1 MESTNKPI
9 IAITMGDP
17 CGIGPEIISKSL
29 NELLHE
35 FNFQPIVLGNFEA
48 LEYAQETINT
58 HIQFIKIDSI
68 SRIKKLNDNVVP
80 LIDDSNLDF
89 RQISPGKIS
98 KEAGSASI
106 TWIHHSGELAMDK
119 SIHAI
124 VSSPINKEAC
134 RLTGNKLIGH
144 MELFQN
150 QTNSKN
156 VATMLMTPGLRV
168 VHLTTH
174 KSLIEA
180 CKLVTFKNVYTSIE
194 LIHNEFKQLGFK
206 EPKIGVAAL
215 NPHGS
220 DGGLIGSEEKEQIL
234 PAIEKAQSEG
244 INVNGPIPADTIF
257 NQAINGDYD
266 VVLAQ
271 YHDQGHIPIKV
282 HNWEQSVSLNLGLP
296 FIRASVDHGTA
307 FDIAGKGIADHTSL
321 KESIK
326 LAIHVAQNK
335 ALPRFDNKEK

>member
-1 MESTNKPI
+1 MKNNKKPI

-29 NELLHE
+29 NELIHE
-35 FNFQPIVLGNFEA
+35 YNFQPLILGNLEA
-48 LEYAQETINT
+48 LEFAQNIIKT
-58 HIQFIKIDSI
+58 HLKYLKIDSI
-68 SRIKKLNDNVVP
+68 SRLKNINDEVIPVMDN
-80 LIDDSNLDF
+80 SNLDF
-89 RQISPGKIS
+89 RQISPGKIY

-106 TWIHHSGELAMDK
+106 EWIHHSGELAMEK
-119 SIHAI
+119 SIQAI

-150 QTNSKN
+150 QTKSEK
-156 VATMLMTPGLRV
+156 VSTMLMTPGLRV

-174 KSLIEA
+174 KSLKEA
-180 CKLVTFKNVYTSIE
+180 CELVTFKNVYNSIE
-194 LIHNEFKQLGFK
+194 LIDYEFKKLGFK
-206 EPKIGVAAL
+206 HPKIGVSAL

-234 PAIEKAQSEG
+234 PAVEKAQSEG
-244 INVNGPIPADTIF
+244 INVFGPIPADTVF
-257 NQAINGDYD
+257 NQAIDGYYD

-307 FDIAGKGIADHTSL
+307 FDISGKGIADHTSL

-335 ALPRFDNKEK
+335 SLPKFNQQEK